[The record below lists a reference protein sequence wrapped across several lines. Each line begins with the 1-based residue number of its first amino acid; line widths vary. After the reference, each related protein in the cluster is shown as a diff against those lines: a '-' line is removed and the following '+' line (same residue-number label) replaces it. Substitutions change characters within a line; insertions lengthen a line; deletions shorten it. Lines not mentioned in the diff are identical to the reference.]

1 MPMSTAS
8 KAKRARAPAKPV
20 EILRRSVQEQA
31 RSTYREA
38 ILDAAERVFVRSGY
52 HESKMA
58 DVAREAGV
66 SVGTLY
72 NHFDSKEAV
81 FLSLAE
87 RSHLAFEKAV
97 HPVAAI
103 ADPLLRIREFVKAV
117 FRFVEAQ
124 GEMFSVYR
132 RIGIL
137 SDTDFARLSE
147 ETRARQSAFMD
158 LLAGWLREAALAG
171 ALRDDV
177 APRRLAAA
185 LSGSLSAWMSD
196 WLDDGRR
203 EPLGDGEAAVDL
215 FLRGAAPR

>member
-132 RIGIL
+132 RNRDPLRHRLRPPQRG
-137 SDTDFARLSE
+137 DARAAVGVHGP
-147 ETRARQSAFMD
+147 ARWVVAR
-158 LLAGWLREAALAG
+158 GG
-171 ALRDDV
+171 ARGC
-177 APRRLAAA
+177 APRRRRAAPT
-185 LSGSLSAWMSD
+185 G
-196 WLDDGRR
+196 
-203 EPLGDGEAAVDL
+203 
-215 FLRGAAPR
+215 RGALGKPERVDVGLAR